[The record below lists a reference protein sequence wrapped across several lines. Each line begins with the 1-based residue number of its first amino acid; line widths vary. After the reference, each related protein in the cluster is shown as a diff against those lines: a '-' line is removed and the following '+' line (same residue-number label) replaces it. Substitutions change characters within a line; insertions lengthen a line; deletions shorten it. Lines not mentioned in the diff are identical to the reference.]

1 MAEPLLSLFLIL
13 LYSLIHY
20 FNCTAFLL
28 KILSYFDVKYC
39 VTRSGIQLLIIFNN
53 AIHLLIWLFVSLNC
67 DPLLLCCASGCQD
80 GRG

>member
-39 VTRSGIQLLIIFNN
+39 VGY
-53 AIHLLIWLFVSLNC
+53 LFL
-67 DPLLLCCASGCQD
+67 
-80 GRG
+80 